1 MSVPPMDMLRTCKM
15 QFEAY
20 AKEHRAKADAI
31 HNPPAYRERAAA
43 RAKVNQKMADDIQ
56 ATLDEWG

>member
-1 MSVPPMDMLRTCKM
+1 MSIPPMDMLRTCQM
-15 QFEAY
+15 QFQAY
-20 AKEHRAKADAI
+20 AREHQAKADDFN
-31 HNPPAYRERAAA
+31 NPPAYRERAAS

>member
-1 MSVPPMDMLRTCKM
+1 MDMLRTCKT

-31 HNPPAYRERAAA
+31 HNTPAYRARAAERA
-43 RAKVNQKMADDIQ
+43 RVNQKMADDIQ

>member
-1 MSVPPMDMLRTCKM
+1 MDMLRACKM

-20 AKEHRAKADAI
+20 AKEHRTKADAI
-31 HNPPAYRERAAA
+31 HNTPAYRARAAERA
-43 RAKVNQKMADDIQ
+43 RVNQKMADDIQ

>member
-1 MSVPPMDMLRTCKM
+1 MDMLRTCKT

-31 HNPPAYRERAAA
+31 HNPPAYRARAAERA
-43 RAKVNQKMADDIQ
+43 RVNQKMADDIQ

>member
-1 MSVPPMDMLRTCKM
+1 MDMLRTCKM
-15 QFEAY
+15 LFEIY
-20 AKEHRAKADAI
+20 AKVHRAKADAI

>member
-1 MSVPPMDMLRTCKM
+1 MDMLRTCKM

-20 AKEHRAKADAI
+20 AKEHTAKAEAI